1 MIVFTI
7 MMSIP
12 PFVSAFY
19 NVVLSNIC
27 HNHNHCLHPI
37 SCQFI
42 EVTGVT
48 EVTEGTEVTEVT
60 EVTES
65 NRGQL
70 RSTEV
75 IEVNWGHWVQ
85 LRSIKVN
92 GGQLRSTEVTEVIDI
107 IEVTVAIWVTKMT
120 EVNDTRCT
128 KKRIELTLK
137 VK

>member
-42 EVTGVT
+42 EVTG
-48 EVTEGTEVTEVT
+48 VTEVT